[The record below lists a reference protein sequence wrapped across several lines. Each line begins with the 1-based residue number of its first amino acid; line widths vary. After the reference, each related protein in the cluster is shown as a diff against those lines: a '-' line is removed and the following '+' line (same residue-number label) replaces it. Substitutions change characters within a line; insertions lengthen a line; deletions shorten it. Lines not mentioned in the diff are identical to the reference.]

1 MKRIFVNGTF
11 DIVHVGH
18 INLLNYAKS
27 LGNYLLVAIDTDE
40 RVRSLKG
47 KDRPINSQSERS
59 FLLSN
64 LKAVDEVKFFNDDAE
79 LISILV
85 DYKPDIIVK
94 GSDHKEGSKLSK
106 MYCNEVIFY
115 ERDGNST
122 TKKIQDI
129 VDRR

>member
-47 KDRPINSQSERS
+47 KDRPINSQFERS

-64 LKAVDEVKFFNDDAE
+64 LKAVDEVKFFNDDTE

>member
-11 DIVHVGH
+11 DIVHAGH
-18 INLLNYAKS
+18 IKLLNYAKS

-40 RVRSLKG
+40 RVKSLKG
-47 KDRPINSQSERS
+47 NDRPINSQDERF

-64 LKAVDEVKFFNDDAE
+64 LKSVDEVKFFNNDEE
-79 LISILV
+79 LIKVLTE
-85 DYKPDIIVK
+85 YKPDIIVK
-94 GSDHKEGSKLSK
+94 GDDHKHGSKLSK

-129 VDRR
+129 INRR